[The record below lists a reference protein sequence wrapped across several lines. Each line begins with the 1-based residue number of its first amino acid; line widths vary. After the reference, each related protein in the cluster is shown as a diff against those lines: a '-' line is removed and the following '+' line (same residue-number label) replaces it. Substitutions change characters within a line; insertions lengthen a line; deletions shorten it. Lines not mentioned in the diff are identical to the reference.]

1 MTAVRCEQC
10 GTAVAPGMLACP
22 SCRTL
27 VHAGRLK
34 ELAGAARGAQSAGD
48 VPGAMA
54 RWREALELLPR
65 DTRQYATI
73 AATLEDLGK
82 LPAAASAKPAQPSG
96 NWLQRSGAAAVAVVV
111 LLLTKGKFL
120 LAGLLK
126 LPTLFTMLA
135 AFGVYLTIFGW
146 KFALGLVVTIYV
158 HEMGH
163 VAALVRYGVAA
174 SPPMFIPGLG
184 AFVRMKQH
192 LPSPGHDARVGLA
205 GPLWGFGAGIACYA
219 IGKATGSDIWLALA
233 DVTAFLNLFN
243 LIPIWQ
249 LDGGRAFHAF
259 STRDRWIA
267 TAIAGIVWAVSHE
280 GMVLLV
286 ALVAGWQ
293 AWRKNEVPSDKGA
306 LALFAFLV
314 IGLAVLGWAPVPI
327 PTR

>member
-1 MTAVRCEQC
+1 MF
-10 GTAVAPGMLACP
+10 ACP
-22 SCRTL
+22 ACRAL
-27 VHAGRLK
+27 VFGDRLK
-34 ELAGAARGAQSAGD
+34 ALAREAQSAQDAGD
-48 VPGAMA
+48 IPTAMA

-73 AATLEDLGK
+73 AATLEELGK
-82 LPAAASAKPAQPSG
+82 LPAAPKPESDNR
-96 NWLQRSGAAAVAVVV
+96 NWVARAGGGIVAAVV

-120 LAGLLK
+120 VAGLLK

-135 AFGVYLTIFGW
+135 AFAVYWNLFGW
-146 KFALGLVVTIYV
+146 KFALGLVGTIYV

-163 VAALVRYGVAA
+163 VAALVRYGIQA

-184 AFVRMKQH
+184 AFVRLKQH

-205 GPLWGFGAGIACYA
+205 GPLWGFGAGIACYG
-219 IGKATGSDIWLALA
+219 IGKLTGSQIWLAIA

-267 TAIAGIVWAVSHE
+267 TAIAGTVWAVSHE

-293 AWRKNEVPSDKGA
+293 AWRKNDVPSDRGA
-306 LALFAFLV
+306 LALFGFLV
-314 IGLAVLGWAPVPI
+314 AGLAWLAWMPVPI
-327 PTR
+327 PAP